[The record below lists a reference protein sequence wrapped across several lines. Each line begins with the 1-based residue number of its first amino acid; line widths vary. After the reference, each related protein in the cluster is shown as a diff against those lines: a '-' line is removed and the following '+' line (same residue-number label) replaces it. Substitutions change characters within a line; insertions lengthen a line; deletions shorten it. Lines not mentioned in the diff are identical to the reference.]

1 MKTVTWAMQLEIFS
15 GDIVAACRK
24 GRIAHVG
31 LAAPLLF
38 HVAGVEHFGSCVTI
52 YLLTYSSLAARRR
65 VVTRKSL
72 KLERRRRRSSVSSLS
87 TAGGLSCLSC
97 SWRRRRRSFISQRE
111 PTTSSQS
118 LSAQMISGGQS
129 SRKILHIAYFLISLF
144 YVLILSLYCRG
155 E

>member
-1 MKTVTWAMQLEIFS
+1 MKTVTWAVQLEIFS

-87 TAGGLSCLSC
+87 TAGGLSRLSC
-97 SWRRRRRSFISQRE
+97 SWRRRRSFISQRE

-129 SRKILHIAYFLISLF
+129 SRQ
-144 YVLILSLYCRG
+144 ILSSPCNIF
-155 E
+155 